1 MSICKLCLEDKKLVD
16 SHILPEFLY
25 SPLYDEE
32 HRFSFL
38 SMREGKVIK
47 QLKKGVYEKL
57 LCEECDNIIIGQYEN
72 HAAKIL
78 FGDGKK
84 EIEIVRTNYGHLIK
98 GADYKL
104 FKLFQISL
112 LWRVSI
118 STRPEIKKIN
128 LGPHQE
134 NMRLMLL
141 DGLPGE
147 VYEYGVWILLFPKS
161 SKDLKDFILIP
172 QPLTRKIQGHR
183 CFRAIFNCLCW
194 LFFVSSHVQ
203 LFSHLGFFLSKTGEL
218 PIVNSGEIGENFV
231 RYLAKEYQQNRNEDA

>member
-1 MSICKLCLEDKKLVD
+1 MSTCKLCNQDKKLVD

-25 SPLYDEE
+25 TPLYDEE

-38 SMREGKVIK
+38 SMKEGKEIK

-57 LCEECDNIIIGQYEN
+57 LCENCDNIIIGQYED

-84 EIEIVRTNYGHLIK
+84 EIEIAKTSYGHLIS
-98 GADYKL
+98 GVNYKL

-118 STRPEIKKIN
+118 ASRPEIKKIS

-134 NMRLMLL
+134 KMRKMLL
-141 DGLPGE
+141 GGIPGE
-147 VYEYGVWILLFPKS
+147 VYEYGVWMLFFPKS
-161 SKDLKDFILIP
+161 SKDMKDFILIP
-172 QPLTRKIQGHR
+172 RPLPRRIEGYR
-183 CFRAIFNCLCW
+183 CFRAIFNGLVW
-194 LFFVSSHVQ
+194 LFFVSSHTQ
-203 LFSHLGFFLSKTGEL
+203 RFSHIEFFLSKSGEL
-218 PIVNSGEIGENFV
+218 PIINSGEFGENFV
-231 RYLAKEYQQNRNEDA
+231 RFLAQEFQQNRIEE